1 MTPKEIESML
11 ETLHVGQYSI
21 KSQTVKK
28 IGISLYMLNAAIAH
42 GKLNGIARGVIDRS
56 ELARWISQTP
66 FAAAKLCEKFQARP
80 TSPTSQTSP
89 TNP

>member
-1 MTPKEIESML
+1 MTPIEIEFML

-42 GKLNGIARGVIDRS
+42 GKLKGIARGVIDRTD
-56 ELARWISQTP
+56 LARWISQTP
-66 FAAAKLCEKFQARP
+66 FAAAKLCEKVQNIQP
-80 TSPTSQTSP
+80 
-89 TNP
+89 NP

>member
-1 MTPKEIESML
+1 MTPSEIEFML

-42 GKLNGIARGVIDRS
+42 GNARGVIDRS
-56 ELARWISQTP
+56 ELARWISRTP

-80 TSPTSQTSP
+80 TGPTSQTSP

>member
-1 MTPKEIESML
+1 MTQKEIESML
-11 ETLHVGQYSI
+11 ETLHVGQYAI
-21 KSQTVKK
+21 KSHTVKK
-28 IGISLYMLNAAIAH
+28 IGISIHMLNTAIAH
-42 GKLNGIARGVIDRS
+42 GKLKDIARGVIDRS

-80 TSPTSQTSP
+80 TSPTSPTSP